1 MTETKTEQQ
10 RIIFGGDGKP
20 YPSKGLLKGEIAKRL
35 KHLLIKTPE
44 QQMIYIQRI
53 LQRIEDTKRAAC
65 LARDQTPQE
74 MFESFLEFKTFADF
88 LRSRVE
94 AYSKQDKIP

>member
-1 MTETKTEQQ
+1 MTSTTTGEQ
-10 RIIFGGDGKP
+10 RIILESDGRP

-53 LQRIEDTKRAAC
+53 FQRIEDTKRAAC
-65 LARDQTPQE
+65 LARDQTPQQ

-94 AYSKQDKIP
+94 AYSKQEKIP